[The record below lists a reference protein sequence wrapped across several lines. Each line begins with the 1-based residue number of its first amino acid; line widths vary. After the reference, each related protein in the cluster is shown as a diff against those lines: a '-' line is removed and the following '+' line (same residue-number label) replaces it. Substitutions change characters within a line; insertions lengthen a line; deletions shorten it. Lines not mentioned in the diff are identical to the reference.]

1 MQGDIFQVDKAPLLN
16 IPIYK
21 PEQIA
26 QHPFIEKV
34 NQILSAKE
42 RGEDTGDLEREIDAM
57 VYKLY
62 ELTYDEVKIVEP
74 EFKLT
79 DEEYNN
85 YKIME

>member
-1 MQGDIFQVDKAPLLN
+1 MHFGSSYNGRIKIFNATIDEQLLF
-16 IPIYK
+16 K
-21 PEQIA
+21 K
-26 QHPFIEKV
+26 KV

-42 RGEDTGDLEREIDAM
+42 QGDDTSDLEREIDAM

-74 EFKLT
+74 EFKLS
-79 DEEYNN
+79 EEQYNN